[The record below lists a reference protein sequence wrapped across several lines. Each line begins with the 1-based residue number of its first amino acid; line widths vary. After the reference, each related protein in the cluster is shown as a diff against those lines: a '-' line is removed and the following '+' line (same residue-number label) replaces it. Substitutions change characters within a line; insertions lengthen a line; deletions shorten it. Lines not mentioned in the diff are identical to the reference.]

1 MCNHVGVFYPPLPLP
16 YVSVTSRTKICTQ
29 RCYIYIYIYVCM
41 YICVCIKIIYILYSY
56 LVMTMLLKI

>member
-29 RCYIYIYIYVCM
+29 RCYIYIYIYICMYVCM
-41 YICVCIKIIYILYSY
+41 YVLELYIFY
-56 LVMTMLLKI
+56 IHIW